1 MSQKTTLT
9 IRLVTQEAYQCIESF
24 GLAPTTL
31 QDYWYYGI
39 VPVRQY
45 FLQHGYKEY
54 SQEKMQECLA
64 YYAEDYEHGPVH
76 VRRYRK
82 VRKVARIIASLQAD
96 GKAAWKYWK
105 QIFEKR
111 KLG

>member
-9 IRLVTQEAYQCIESF
+9 IGLVTQEAYQCIESF

-54 SQEKMQECLA
+54 SREKCRSVLPVMQRTTNMDL
-64 YYAEDYEHGPVH
+64 
-76 VRRYRK
+76 
-82 VRKVARIIASLQAD
+82 SMSAD
-96 GKAAWKYWK
+96 IGRSGK
-105 QIFEKR
+105 
-111 KLG
+111 